1 MGETVA
7 VFDLDGTITRRDSYV
22 GYLLFY
28 LRRHPRRWP
37 RGVAVAAA
45 GALFAAGAIGNT
57 AMKTLALRGILAGAE
72 RGEIARWS
80 ERFAAACAAS
90 MLRPGAL
97 RRIEAHRQAGHRLVL
112 ATAGLD
118 IYAEPLARRLG
129 FARTLCTRVAW
140 TEAGRLSGDLDGGNL
155 RGEQKLAAVRQALA
169 ADGGEG
175 QAAAPFVIA
184 YSDHHS
190 DLPLLRWADRG
201 VAVNP
206 TARLASA
213 AAAAGMAIENW
224 DRS

>member
-1 MGETVA
+1 MSQTVA
-7 VFDLDGTITRRDSYV
+7 VFDLDGTITKRDSYV

-37 RGVAVAAA
+37 RAAAVAAA
-45 GALFAAGAIGNT
+45 GALFAVGAIGNT
-57 AMKTLALRGILAGAE
+57 TMKTLAMRGILAGAE

-80 ERFAAACAAS
+80 ERFAATCVAS

-97 RRIEAHRQAGHRLVL
+97 QRIEAHRQAGDRLVL

-118 IYAEPLARRLG
+118 IYAEPLAQRLG
-129 FARTLCTRVAW
+129 FARAVCTRVAW
-140 TEAGRLSGDLDGGNL
+140 TENGCLAGGLDGANL
-155 RGEQKLAAVRQALA
+155 RGEQKVAAVRHALA
-169 ADGGEG
+169 GDGD
-175 QAAAPFVIA
+175 APFVIA

-206 TARLASA
+206 TPRLASA
-213 AAAAGMAIENW
+213 AAAAGLAIENW
-224 DRS
+224 DRP